1 MRSSNLTPCVGIQTW
16 GVKLDPG
23 VTDLQSGVSA
33 GKASGQTGQGLLC
46 SHLLLQ
52 ESQLLLAACHK
63 KQKFCSGTFFIQRV
77 FRRLPPPPPPPF
89 ALLRLSKVNICHSSK
104 QIIHQS

>member
-16 GVKLDPG
+16 GVKIDPG

-52 ESQLLLAACHK
+52 ESQLLLAACDNK
-63 KQKFCSGTFFIQRV
+63 CSFPPNFTFFGLV
-77 FRRLPPPPPPPF
+77 LPTPF
-89 ALLRLSKVNICHSSK
+89 FFEHLLPSKAIHSPVIALQDLKGVICA
-104 QIIHQS
+104 